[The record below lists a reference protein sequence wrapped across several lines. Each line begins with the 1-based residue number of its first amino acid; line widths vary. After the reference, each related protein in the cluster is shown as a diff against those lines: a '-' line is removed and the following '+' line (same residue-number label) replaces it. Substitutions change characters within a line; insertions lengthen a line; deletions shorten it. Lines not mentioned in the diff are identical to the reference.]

1 MVQTSSRV
9 KWWSSYCGRSEFHCL
24 AVVLFSAM
32 LLCFLLGSF
41 ELQEIVCLTKHG
53 ATLSSLN
60 ISRYDDFSLMLKTEE
75 SISEIDSHHILQ
87 DASEL

>member
-1 MVQTSSRV
+1 
-9 KWWSSYCGRSEFHCL
+9 
-24 AVVLFSAM
+24 M

-41 ELQEIVCLTKHG
+41 ELKEIVCLTKHG

-87 DASEL
+87 DASELWSCN

>member
-1 MVQTSSRV
+1 
-9 KWWSSYCGRSEFHCL
+9 
-24 AVVLFSAM
+24 M
-32 LLCFLLGSF
+32 LLCFLLGLF

-75 SISEIDSHHILQ
+75 SISEIDSPPHFARRVRAVIV
-87 DASEL
+87 

>member
-1 MVQTSSRV
+1 
-9 KWWSSYCGRSEFHCL
+9 
-24 AVVLFSAM
+24 M

-87 DASEL
+87 DASELWSCN